1 MNGPIHPPPVRP
13 FSPARLGSLIG
24 LVTLV
29 LDQLS
34 KLVLLHWVDIEHVQ
48 PIVVNEM
55 FDLVLVWNRG
65 ISYGLFQQD
74 GALGRAILLG
84 ISILATIALL
94 VWMLYTEDKWLGIG
108 LGLLSGGA
116 IGNAIDRAAYGAVV
130 DFVHLHWQGWSWY
143 VFNLADAAIVAGV
156 GILMYDSLVTQR
168 QQPPSDPTERA

>member
-1 MNGPIHPPPVRP
+1 MSSSPPSRS
-13 FSPARLGSLIG
+13 SPARLGSLAG

-34 KLVLLHWVDIEHVQ
+34 KLVLLHWVDLEHAQ
-48 PIVVNEM
+48 PIVVNEV

-74 GALGRAILLG
+74 GPVGRMILLG
-84 ISILATIALL
+84 VSIAATLALL
-94 VWMLYTEDKWLGIG
+94 VWMFSTEDRWLGFG

-156 GILMYDSLVTQR
+156 GILLYDSLVTQR
-168 QQPPSDPTERA
+168 AQPPSDRNERA

>member
-1 MNGPIHPPPVRP
+1 MGTEPIRY
-13 FSPARLGSLIG
+13 SPARLGAFVG

-34 KLVLLHWVDIEHVQ
+34 KLVLLHWVEIEKTQ
-48 PIVVNEM
+48 PIVVNEV

-74 GALGRAILLG
+74 SAVGRYILLAV
-84 ISILATIALL
+84 SIAATIGLL
-94 VWMLYTEDKWLGIG
+94 IWMLYTDDKWLGFG
-108 LGLLSGGA
+108 LGLLAGGA

-130 DFVHLHWQGWSWY
+130 DFAHLHWNGWSWY

-156 GILMYDSLVTQR
+156 GILLYDSLVTQR
-168 QQPPSDPTERA
+168 LQPPSEPNERA